1 MKADDEEAAEASPPN
16 DATHEDVPADAE
28 TSAASAAATSSE
40 TKHHAVVT
48 EVPKFRFVS
57 IAKKSAGYK
66 SEYAGSYIEGKSAQ
80 EILAARQKE
89 LGLLRKSSTGS
100 VKSKTAAAEEVAAKN
115 LPSELNTEERSGDDT
130 GGLKTVGKL
139 NIEEN
144 KDEYSE
150 EFIADVDGGR
160 RVGKEGDLDGDGDA
174 EKEESDKKDGLDIYL
189 QEKSEAYESE
199 SDEEDDLEAQTAAV
213 QLATTATLSLPIS
226 GDEKQNVVV
235 NVSLS
240 LATTSAGEAVGAVPV
255 TSPTNGADTPTNKQ
269 EDTEPTK
276 KCSTKKMI
284 LIALIVLLVVA
295 VAVLGVAL
303 GTRSTGDN
311 SESKD
316 DANSSLNNN
325 QDVANDADAN
335 NDVTDPTPFPTDNDA
350 SESLAKVSSLS
361 SSMFFFL
368 TKCQHLLL
376 TTIKLNSGMLQ
387 LNLPSTLLLFS
398 MCQLQHQYQQLPN
411 VVTGFYQTK
420 GWHPATKTWK
430 LNNKCLYL
438 VEVQM

>member
-1 MKADDEEAAEASPPN
+1 MKADEEEDAGASPPN
-16 DATHEDVPADAE
+16 DATHEDVPAE
-28 TSAASAAATSSE
+28 TSAAAAATSSE
-40 TKHHAVVT
+40 TKHHTVVT

-66 SEYAGSYIEGKSAQ
+66 SEYAGSYIEGKSAK
-80 EILAARQKE
+80 ELLAARQKE

-100 VKSKTAAAEEVAAKN
+100 VKSKSAAAEEVAAKN
-115 LPSELNTEERSGDDT
+115 TPSELNTEERGDDT
-130 GGLKTVGKL
+130 GGLRKVGKL

-150 EFIADVDGGR
+150 EFIADVDGVR
-160 RVGKEGDLDGDGDA
+160 RVRKEGDLDGDGDA
-174 EKEESDKKDGLDIYL
+174 EKEESDKKDGLDIDS
-189 QEKSEAYESE
+189 QEKSEAYES
-199 SDEEDDLEAQTAAV
+199 EEDDLEAQTAAV
-213 QLATTATLSLPIS
+213 PPVTTTTLSLPIS

-240 LATTSAGEAVGAVPV
+240 LATTSTGEAVGAVPV
-255 TSPTNGADTPTNKQ
+255 TSPTNGADVPTDKQ
-269 EDTEPTK
+269 EDAQPTK

-284 LIALIVLLVVA
+284 LIALIVLLVV
-295 VAVLGVAL
+295 VVIVLGVAL
-303 GTRSTGDN
+303 GTRSTDGK
-311 SESKD
+311 SELKD

-325 QDVANDADAN
+325 QDVANDAN
-335 NDVTDPTPFPTDNDA
+335 NDGTVTDPTP
-350 SESLAKVSSLS
+350 SESIAKVSSLS
-361 SSMFFFL
+361 SSMFCFCN
-368 TKCQHLLL
+368 KNLLL
-376 TTIKLNSGMLQ
+376 TTIKLSGMLQ

-420 GWHPATKTWK
+420 VPNPATKTWK

>member
-1 MKADDEEAAEASPPN
+1 MKADEEEAAGAPSPN

-28 TSAASAAATSSE
+28 ASAAASRSSE
-40 TKHHAVVT
+40 TKHHTVVT

-80 EILAARQKE
+80 ELLAARQKE

-100 VKSKTAAAEEVAAKN
+100 VKSKSAAAEEVAAKN
-115 LPSELNTEERSGDDT
+115 TPSELNTEERGGDDR
-130 GGLKTVGKL
+130 GGLRKVGKL
-139 NIEEN
+139 NINEN

-150 EFIADVDGGR
+150 EFIADVDGVR
-160 RVGKEGDLDGDGDA
+160 RFRKEGDLDGDEDA
-174 EKEESDKKDGLDIYL
+174 EKEESDKKDGLGKDS
-189 QEKSEAYESE
+189 QEKSEAYES
-199 SDEEDDLEAQTAAV
+199 EEDDLEAQTAAV
-213 QLATTATLSLPIS
+213 PPVTTTTLSLPIS
-226 GDEKQNVVV
+226 RDEKQNVVV

-240 LATTSAGEAVGAVPV
+240 LATTSTGGAVGAVPV

-269 EDTEPTK
+269 EDVQPTK
-276 KCSTKKMI
+276 KCSTKKVI
-284 LIALIVLLVVA
+284 LIALIVLLVV
-295 VAVLGVAL
+295 VVVVLGVAL
-303 GTRSTGDN
+303 GTRSTDGK
-311 SESKD
+311 SGLKD

-325 QDVANDADAN
+325 QDVANDTN
-335 NDVTDPTPFPTDNDA
+335 NDGTVTDPTP
-350 SESLAKVSSLS
+350 SESLAKVSSLL
-361 SSMFFFL
+361 SSMFCFCN
-368 TKCQHLLL
+368 KKPYLLL
-376 TTIKLNSGMLQ
+376 TTIKLSGMLQ

-398 MCQLQHQYQQLPN
+398 MCQPQHQYQQLLS

-420 GWHPATKTWK
+420 GSNPATKTWK